1 MDSPPTCATCGAS
14 LTADAAFCA
23 QCGKSVHRE
32 PGEGPTTLERLSLVL
47 ADRYR
52 VERQVGKGGMATVF
66 LAHDLRHERRVAL
79 KVLHP
84 ELAASVGAERFERE
98 IKVSAKLQHPHI
110 LTLYDS
116 GVADGLMFYVMPFVE
131 GESLRDRLDRENMLP
146 LDDALRIIVEV
157 AEALGYAHGL
167 GIVHRDIKPE
177 NVLLAGGHAQ
187 VADFGIARAVTS
199 ADDAKLT
206 KTGTAVGTPLYMSP
220 EQAHGDEVGPTSDL
234 YSLACLGY
242 EMLTGQP
249 PFTGAN
255 PRAIMARHTMEA
267 VPSLRVVRDTVP
279 EEVEEALLWAL
290 AKVPADRPQT
300 AAQFVEALGAPI
312 AAGRATRRTMTPAR
326 LTAARPAL
334 ARGPVWRR
342 PAVLAA
348 GVGVLALGGVAA
360 ALGLKGPGRGTG
372 YGGLDSTRVAVLYF
386 DDLSPNLELTYLADG
401 LTEGLISALGD
412 ARGVHVVSR
421 GGAEQVRGTGLGADS
436 IARLLNAALLVQGSV
451 RPDGGNVR
459 VSIEL
464 VDGVSGAV
472 IDRASFGRP
481 GSEALALR
489 DSLVAQAT
497 ELVRRTLGS
506 AIELRELRQ
515 GTRNADAWV
524 LLQRAERARRQM
536 DSAGVAGDT
545 VMLARSW
552 AIADSLLAHAAELDR
567 RWPSPVVA
575 RAQAAY
581 ARSRAIGAD
590 NPSSADPWIRRGIL
604 WADSALL
611 RDPDHPD
618 ALEVRGNLRYWRW
631 LLQLERNAARAD
643 QLLRDAQADLERAR
657 TAGAWASLSHLY
669 NQLPTTTGV
678 NVRDAARAALEADAF
693 LSNADRI
700 YERLFFA
707 AYDLGVFPEARS
719 TCEEGSR
726 RFPTDPRF
734 TECRLWMLTTPAES
748 ADVALAWRLADAL
761 DSLTPPAGRN
771 YQRLAS
777 RLRVAAVL
785 ARAGLPDSARS
796 VVAGSKGDALVDP
809 TRDLANIAAFV
820 YTLLGDTT
828 DAVSQLRLYLA
839 ANPSRQQS
847 FVTDAGWWFR
857 PIAGHPGFR
866 QAVGQR

>member
-1 MDSPPTCATCGAS
+1 MESTPTCATCGAP
-14 LTADAAFCA
+14 LTAEAVFCA
-23 QCGKSVHRE
+23 QCGKSVHRD
-32 PGEGPTTLERLSLVL
+32 PDDGPTTLERLSLVL

-52 VERQVGKGGMATVF
+52 IERQVGKGGMATVF
-66 LAHDLRHERRVAL
+66 VAQDLRHERRVAI

-84 ELAASVGAERFERE
+84 ELAASVGADRFDRE
-98 IKVSAKLQHPHI
+98 IKVSARLQHPHI
-110 LTLYDS
+110 LSLYDS

-146 LDDALRIIVEV
+146 VDDALRIILEI
-157 AEALGYAHGL
+157 ADALGYAHGL

-177 NVLLAGGHAQ
+177 NVLLQGGHAL

-199 ADDAKLT
+199 LDDSKLT
-206 KTGTAVGTPLYMSP
+206 QTGTTVGTPLYMSP
-220 EQAHGDEVGPTSDL
+220 EQAHGNEVGPSGDL
-234 YSLACLGY
+234 YSLACVGY

-300 AAQFVEALGAPI
+300 AAQFTEALGTPLSAL
-312 AAGRATRRTMTPAR
+312 ATRRTATRPR
-326 LTAARPAL
+326 LTAARPAVTPQ
-334 ARGPVWRR
+334 AWRR
-342 PAVLAA
+342 PAVIA
-348 GVGVLALGGVAA
+348 GGALVLVLSGVAA
-360 ALGLKGPGRGTG
+360 AVALRGTNRGAG

-386 DDLSPNLELTYLADG
+386 DDLSPNHELAYLADG
-401 LTEGLISALGD
+401 LTEGLISALGG
-412 ARGVHVVSR
+412 ARGLNVVSR
-421 GGAEQVRGTGLGADS
+421 GGAEQVRGRALGTDS

-451 RPDGGNVR
+451 RPDGENVR
-459 VSIEL
+459 VSLEL

-472 IDRASFGRP
+472 IARASIGRP
-481 GSEALALR
+481 AAEALALR

-497 ELVRRTLGS
+497 ELVRRQLGS
-506 AIELRELRQ
+506 EIRLRDQRA
-515 GTRNADAWV
+515 GASNPDAWV
-524 LLQRAERARRQM
+524 LLQRAERLRKQL
-536 DSAGVAGDT
+536 DSAGAAGDT
-545 VMLARSW
+545 VALASSW
-552 AIADSLLAHAAELDR
+552 AAADSLLAEAARLDR

-590 NPSSADPWIRRGIL
+590 NPVAAEPWIRRGIE

-611 RDPDHPD
+611 RDADNPD

-631 LLQLERNAARAD
+631 LLQLERTPARAD
-643 QLLRDAQADLERAR
+643 QLLREAQADLERAR

-678 NVRDAARAALEADAF
+678 NVRDAARAALDADAF
-693 LSNADRI
+693 LGNADKI

-719 TCEEGSR
+719 TCAEAGR
-726 RFPTDPRF
+726 RFPTNPRF
-734 TECRLWMLTTPAES
+734 TECRLWMLTSPAES
-748 ADVALAWRLADAL
+748 ADVGLAWRLVDAL
-761 DSLTPPAGRN
+761 DSLTPAAGRN
-771 YQRLAS
+771 YQRLAGQ
-777 RLRVAAVL
+777 LRVAAVL
-785 ARAGLPDSARS
+785 ARAGQPDSARR
-796 VVAGSKGDALVDP
+796 VVARAKGDALVDP
-809 TRDLANIAAFV
+809 TRDLANIAAFA

-828 DAVSQLRLYLA
+828 EAVAQLRLYLA
-839 ANPSRQQS
+839 ANPSRRQA
-847 FVTDAGWWFR
+847 FATDPGWWFR
-857 PIAGHPGFR
+857 DIARHPGFR
-866 QAVGQR
+866 QAVGLP